1 MNGRRGRRRTA
12 AADLRYMA
20 EALRLARRGAGRTS
34 PNPAV
39 GAVVVRGGKIV
50 GRGFHRRAGGAHAEV
65 FALREAGARA
75 RGATLYVT
83 LEPCC
88 HIGRTGPCVDRVLES
103 GVARVVVGSLD
114 PNPRVRAKGVARL
127 RRQGVAVE
135 CGLLEAEG
143 RQLNADFE
151 KYITTGLPFV
161 VLKLAATL
169 DGRIASAHGDSRWVT
184 GEAARRRVH
193 EMRNR
198 LDAVIIGSQTVL
210 ADDPE
215 LTCRIRGGRH
225 PLRVVLDGRLRSPR
239 SARVFSTAPQRT
251 RLYTMA
257 DRSAKARALR
267 RRGVVVCRGGGD
279 RQGSLRRTLE
289 DLARSGIMSVLIE
302 GGGKVA
308 ARALREQLVDRL
320 ALFFAPKI
328 LGAEGR
334 PVVGELGIRR
344 MAEAISL
351 REVRVERLGEDL
363 LIEGRPGF
371 RPVFR
376 KPR

>member
-1 MNGRRGRRRTA
+1 
-12 AADLRYMA
+12 MA
-20 EALRLARRGAGRTS
+20 EALCLARRGAGRTS

-103 GVARVVVGSLD
+103 GVTRVVVGSLD
-114 PNPRVRAKGVARL
+114 PNPRVRAKGIARL

-135 CGLLEAEG
+135 CGLREREC
-143 RQLNADFE
+143 RELNVDFE

-198 LDAVIIGSQTVL
+198 LDAVIVGSQTVL

-215 LTCRIRGGRH
+215 LSCRIRGGRH

-239 SARVFSTAPQRT
+239 SARVFCTAPERT
-251 RLYTMA
+251 RLYTLA
-257 DRSAKARALR
+257 DRSAKARGLR
-267 RRGVVVCRGGGD
+267 RLGVVVCRGGGD

-289 DLARSGIMSVLIE
+289 DLARAGIMSVLIE

-334 PVVGELGIRR
+334 PVVGALGIRR

-371 RPVFR
+371 RAVFR